1 MLRRLPVLLAV
12 PVLLIGLAGCTQ
24 SNPSASAA
32 GGASGGSIAS
42 GAPTSSPAPGATS
55 APADPPVGSRGHT
68 PTPAAD
74 SDYLINGHPHQP
86 DSNGDWSG
94 EYAFFTDSTKTV
106 WCEFTIFSADTP
118 AGYCLVV
125 PSAKSQATF
134 EKPASA
140 SNNCDQS
147 TSRPRDGFA
156 LGFGGNPLG
165 SALAGWSGCST
176 SAYAPAADLAKTKV
190 LPDDTTLSVK
200 PFSCTV
206 LTGLARC
213 TYNDS
218 ATHKGVVTLGLT
230 VASYSAS

>member
-1 MLRRLPVLLAV
+1 MLPRLAILAALPVLVLA
-12 PVLLIGLAGCTQ
+12 LAGCAPSTPTTSSSQ
-24 SNPSASAA
+24 PGSAS
-32 GGASGGSIAS
+32 GS
-42 GAPTSSPAPGATS
+42 TAPGATT
-55 APADPPVGSRGHT
+55 APSTAST
-68 PTPAAD
+68 PTAAPVANPTPTAAAATG
-74 SDYLINGHPHQP
+74 YLINGNPHHP
-86 DSNGDWSG
+86 DSSGDWFG
-94 EYAFFTDSTKTV
+94 EYAFFTDSSKTV

-147 TSRPRDGFA
+147 SSRPRDGYA

-165 SALAGWSGCST
+165 SKLAGWSGCST
-176 SAYAPAADLAKTKV
+176 SDYAPAADLAKTKV
-190 LPDDTTLSVK
+190 LPDETTLAVA

-213 TYNDS
+213 TYKSS
-218 ATHKGVVTLGLT
+218 ATHSGTVTMGLT
-230 VASYSAS
+230 VATYSAT